1 MKKKILSLVLALL
14 MAASSAA
21 FVAADEAEEATDNEA
36 VATSAIEDEDESPY
50 AWAVEF
56 LYNYG
61 IYKGTSAT
69 DLATDDDIQRYQ
81 MALFVSRIST
91 GWVDDD
97 KWEDGPQ
104 NSSIFTDINEGA
116 SSNYLGAISYAN
128 QKGIIEGYGNG
139 KFGPYD
145 GITYQNALT
154 MVVRTLGY
162 QGLDWPW
169 GYIQQAVT
177 LGLTQG
183 ITDVAYT
190 DTLTRG
196 EVAQIIYNAMFAT
209 TKSGSTLALDNFG
222 IEFGWEPIVI
232 TASDLDVYEVNGA
245 TTPSDNNKTN
255 AFVSFKLYND
265 DGSVD
270 KSKDAVTYYA
280 LAADLGL
287 DASKHEDDL
296 AVGSTYWVLFEKDAK
311 SNLVNIVDYRSTL
324 VDTIWNTGKTD
335 DEGAEQSYA
344 IQDFLADYTLVS
356 KYTPANYVSATK
368 MTKPEIM
375 AYNALGAYEVV
386 TTKVSGLAIDWTTGD
401 ILVSCKKDD
410 KDLAYT
416 VKDKDGEDAYYK
428 VAWYYNKTLDKY
440 YSYVTETKNGTVIG
454 IDWMTDAEFE
464 KTYKDAIKEIKEYKP
479 GFDTP
484 ITSIAK
490 SAYASLALEDINLD
504 GVAERAIYE
513 EYGVGYFS
521 NSTLKCGKCNKEYP
535 SYKLENVNAAIA
547 SKAYMNGKG
556 TVLAEVVNDF
566 VADPCDHYDYKS
578 AAWFAEG
585 FTPSVDE
592 DGAYLNGY
600 VIYSYDKD
608 TKEIKIV
615 KEITNGDDADS
626 FVATGVLRA
635 YTTSKDNNTV
645 TIGDTVYPIGN
656 YNELKN
662 NGFYKVKDNK
672 AKYAAGLDSMFN
684 QFVEYVVVD
693 GTVVAINLKGET
705 TGEYLIVKDYAGLT
719 NDGYI
724 AVDAYSTKTKKLS
737 TYCIGSYNGW
747 KQGDYYYFLTAE
759 KVMES
764 FAAGTIYYIKSY
776 DETEDAYYVELAGEY
791 GRDGYTATA
800 DELKLV
806 PTTLKFAS
814 DGYRDVIATKDGK
827 TTTSSA
833 KMKSD
838 DTYIVLNPTASA
850 ETYKAPIYVYTGK
863 VADTNW
869 TIEGDRIT
877 SIGGDNVFVMVNV
890 TKIEGFDY
898 DAYEAGM
905 YLYEGG
911 KVWDASYDS
920 ATEGAFSVEG
930 RYILGASTFTVEALN
945 LYTGKRDA
953 IVADRNISLKT
964 GHIYVTVSGKV
975 VEEIAPIADGEISL
989 KNTENFIALMQYVFY
1004 RDTDTDKYADTADY
1018 LFGGFTLDTTKNA
1031 EVTKDYMNAQL
1042 VADNHYDYNRSR
1054 VDSITTY
1061 VVKFNGETMTIVSN
1075 DLKAYIAKNKDI
1087 VAMDCAYI
1095 YDVATGK
1102 VVVYAAENANYITR
1116 VVKDKTSTVVVAE
1129 DVIPGVDIEQTYTY
1143 DEYYVNGVLD
1153 YIKVTSV
1160 KFEYVGAEKMGHNDR
1175 AEAGLGFGHL
1185 SDHVA
1190 GTYYDNA
1197 NGTGLAMNGAIVS
1210 DLYMNRNDAKKVE
1223 FTTYDCDE
1231 NLCDIVKAIK
1241 FIGLDIKVEANDND
1255 AFGLRLSIGAPI
1267 IEAPATWAVWSTIV
1281 VNDVDNTVDVDAG
1294 STAAD
1299 VTSGSFLAINPDAIQ
1314 DTFTADITADVH

>member
-36 VATSAIEDEDESPY
+36 VATSAIEDEEESPY

-416 VKDKDGEDAYYK
+416 VKDKDGKDAYYK

-440 YSYVTETKNGTVIG
+440 YSYVTETKNGTVVG

-484 ITSIAK
+484 ITDIAK
-490 SAYASLALEDINLD
+490 SAYSSLALEDINLD

-535 SYKLENVNAAIA
+535 SYKLENVNASIA

-566 VADPCDHYDYKS
+566 VAKPCDHYDYKS
-578 AAWFAEG
+578 AAWFADG

-705 TGEYLIVKDYAGLT
+705 TGEYLVVKEYVGQT

-724 AVDAYSTKTKKLS
+724 AVDAYSTKTGKLS

-759 KVMES
+759 KVIES

-776 DETEDAYYVELAGEY
+776 DEAEDAYYVELAGEY
-791 GRDGYTATA
+791 GLNGYKATA

-806 PTTLKFAS
+806 PTTLEFAS
-814 DGYRDVIATKDGK
+814 DGYREVTATKDGK
-827 TTTSSA
+827 TETTSA

-838 DTYIVLNPTASA
+838 DTYIILNPKASIA
-850 ETYKAPIYVYTGK
+850 TYKAPIYVYTGK
-863 VADTNW
+863 VANDKW
-869 TIEGDRIT
+869 TVVGDRIT
-877 SIGGDNVFVMVNV
+877 SISGDNVFVMVNV
-890 TKIEGFDY
+890 EKIVGFDL
-898 DAYEAGM
+898 DAYESGM

-920 ATEGAFSVEG
+920 ATVGEFKVEG

-953 IVADRNISLKT
+953 IVVDKNIDLDA

-975 VEEIAPIADGEISL
+975 VERIDPIADGEIAMWDAHY
-989 KNTENFIALMQYVFY
+989 FQMLMSHYYKDNDV
-1004 RDTDTDKYADTADY
+1004 DKYAETADY
-1018 LFGGFTLDTTKNA
+1018 LFGDFDILASKSFKEDDMKSFMDTQLKTDGYYANDRKR
-1031 EVTKDYMNAQL
+1031 VTGVK
-1042 VADNHYDYNRSR
+1042 
-1054 VDSITTY
+1054 IY
-1061 VVKFNGETMTIVSN
+1061 VVDFEDDTMEIVS
-1075 DLKAYIAKNKDI
+1075 DDIAAYLKKHDEIVSINMAY
-1087 VAMDCAYI
+1087 VYE
-1095 YDVATGK
+1095 VSTGK
-1102 VVVYAAENANYITR
+1102 VVLYACKGNEHTT
-1116 VVKDKTSTVVVAE
+1116 VVKKDQTSTAIVAE
-1129 DVIPGVDIEQTYTY
+1129 DVNGVVGVDIKQTYTY
-1143 DEYYVNGVLD
+1143 DEYYVNGNLD
-1153 YIKVTSV
+1153 YIKITSV
-1160 KFEYVGAEKMGHNDR
+1160 KFEYVGADMMGHNDR
-1175 AEAGLGFGHL
+1175 ATKGLGFGHL

-1197 NGTGLAMNGAIVS
+1197 NGTGLAMNGAIES

-1223 FTTYDCDE
+1223 FTTYDCEE
-1231 NLCDIVKAIK
+1231 NLCDIVKAIE
-1241 FIGLDIKVEANDND
+1241 FIGLDIKIDANDND
-1255 AFGLRLSIGAPI
+1255 ALGLRLSIGAPT
-1267 IEAPATWAVWSTIV
+1267 EMPATWAVWSTIV
-1281 VNDVDNTVDVDAG
+1281 VDNVANTVDVDAG

-1299 VTSGSFLAINPDAIQ
+1299 VTSGSFWASNPDAIQ
-1314 DTFTADITADVH
+1314 DTITADVH